1 MRVQDAAQKAFFQL
15 LLNHTWYIQL
25 IDFVDI
31 SDILIM
37 NLHMVMIVI
46 IADIKLIEL

>member
-1 MRVQDAAQKAFFQL
+1 MQVQDAAQEEFFQL

-31 SDILIM
+31 GDILIM
-37 NLHMVMIVI
+37 DLHMVMVVI

>member
-1 MRVQDAAQKAFFQL
+1 MQVQDATQKEFFQL
-15 LLNHTWYIQL
+15 LLNHTRYIQL

-31 SDILIM
+31 GDILIM

-46 IADIKLIEL
+46 ITDISLIEL